1 MKQRIYNLLNENQIF
16 IKFLYTL
23 IVLNVISLI
32 LESYQEIKQDFNAFL
47 FYFEA
52 FSVFVFTIEYLFRLW
67 TIDLSPKYTGS
78 SFAKRLK
85 FTFSSLGLIDL
96 FAILP
101 FYLPLLIPI
110 DLRILRILRLLRLL
124 RIFKLGRY
132 SKSFKII
139 SSVLRETRSELG
151 VTVFVAF
158 VLLVLSS
165 TLMYYIERDVQ
176 PEAFA
181 SIGHSFWWAI
191 ATLTTVGYGD
201 VYPITGL
208 GKVLSAVIAL
218 IGIGFVA
225 LPTGIISSV
234 FIEKVQKESQIEHHQ
249 EHQECT
255 CPNCGTVFKG
265 KVQE

>member
-1 MKQRIYNLLNENQIF
+1 MKHRIYTLLNENRIF
-16 IKFLYTL
+16 IKFISLL

-32 LESYQEIKQDFNAFL
+32 FESYREFRESFGL
-47 FYFEA
+47 LLYYFEF
-52 FSVFVFTIEYLFRLW
+52 FSVVIFTIEYVLRFW
-67 TIDLSPKYTGS
+67 SADLNPKYTGN
-78 SFAKRLK
+78 SFMKRLK
-85 FTFSSLGLIDL
+85 FTFSTLGLVDL

-101 FYLPLLIPI
+101 FYLPFLIAI
-110 DLRILRILRLLRLL
+110 DLRVLRILRLLRLL

-139 SSVLRETRSELG
+139 SSVLKETRSELG
-151 VTVFVAF
+151 ITFFVAF

-181 SIGHSFWWAI
+181 SIGHAFWWAV

-201 VYPITGL
+201 VYPVTGI
-208 GKVLSAVIAL
+208 GKVLSALIAI

-234 FIEKVQKESQIEHHQ
+234 FIEKVQEGNSTKHQ
-249 EHQECT
+249 SNQECT
-255 CPNCGTVFKG
+255 CPNCGTVFKN
-265 KVQE
+265 E

>member
-1 MKQRIYNLLNENQIF
+1 MKHRIYTLLNENRIF
-16 IKFLYTL
+16 IKFISLL

-32 LESYQEIKQDFNAFL
+32 FESYREFRESFGL
-47 FYFEA
+47 LLYYFEF
-52 FSVFVFTIEYLFRLW
+52 FSVVIFTIEYVLRFW
-67 TIDLSPKYTGS
+67 SADLNPKYTGN
-78 SFAKRLK
+78 SFMKRLK
-85 FTFSSLGLIDL
+85 FTFSTLGLVDL

-101 FYLPLLIPI
+101 FYLPFLIAI
-110 DLRILRILRLLRLL
+110 DLRVLRILRLLRLL

-139 SSVLRETRSELG
+139 SSVLKETRSELG
-151 VTVFVAF
+151 ITFFVAF

-181 SIGHSFWWAI
+181 SIGHAFWWAV

-201 VYPITGL
+201 VYPVTGI
-208 GKVLSAVIAL
+208 GKVLSALIAI

-234 FIEKVQKESQIEHHQ
+234 FIEKVQEGNSTKHQ
-249 EHQECT
+249 NNQECT
-255 CPNCGTVFKG
+255 CPNCGTVFKN
-265 KVQE
+265 E

>member
-1 MKQRIYNLLNENQIF
+1 M
-16 IKFLYTL
+16 
-23 IVLNVISLI
+23 
-32 LESYQEIKQDFNAFL
+32 
-47 FYFEA
+47 
-52 FSVFVFTIEYLFRLW
+52 
-67 TIDLSPKYTGS
+67 
-78 SFAKRLK
+78 KRLK
-85 FTFSSLGLIDL
+85 FTFSTLGLVDL

-101 FYLPLLIPI
+101 FYLPFLIAI
-110 DLRILRILRLLRLL
+110 DLRVLRILRLLRLL

-139 SSVLRETRSELG
+139 SSVLKETRSELG
-151 VTVFVAF
+151 ITFFVAF

-181 SIGHSFWWAI
+181 SIGHAFWWAV

-201 VYPITGL
+201 VYPVTGI
-208 GKVLSAVIAL
+208 GKVLSALIAI

-234 FIEKVQKESQIEHHQ
+234 FIEKVQEGNSTKHQ
-249 EHQECT
+249 NNQECT
-255 CPNCGTVFKG
+255 CPNCGTVFKN
-265 KVQE
+265 E